1 MNIAYFLV
9 KDIFRK
15 KLRALLTVLG
25 ISIGVCVCI
34 IMLGIGESI
43 KHSFKDVYGKRQID
57 VVIQES
63 DQLSI
68 LLSRVDADVAR
79 SIRALPSIEDAGSV
93 LLYIHKMKKAA
104 VPVFGWETGTF
115 LFDGVELT
123 QGRRPVAGKKEAIAG
138 VVLMRILDKDHEKQI
153 KIKGQTFDIVGA
165 FKSSSPFEQSAVVMP
180 LGDLQSALREEGK
193 ASFINVKLKPAYRS
207 DIAMEGVLKGIEA
220 ILPSISAMRADAFV
234 AEKTK
239 FIVMGEQFSLL
250 VSVITLIAVALGLA
264 NTMVTSSFEKKKF
277 LSILLALGWPKI
289 SIVILFV
296 CESLIVALMGG
307 ALGIFLG
314 FKVTGYIF
322 SMSSIQAFVPELNL
336 VFILKIVGML
346 LSGALIAGVVPA
358 WITLNSNPVEVIRG
372 E

>member
-15 KLRALLTVLG
+15 KLRALLTIFG

-43 KHSFKDVYGKRQID
+43 KHSFKDIYGKRQID
-57 VVIQES
+57 IVIQEN
-63 DQLSI
+63 DQPSI
-68 LLSRVDADVAR
+68 LLSRIDADVAR
-79 SIRALPSIEDAGSV
+79 QIRLIPSIEDAGAV
-93 LLYIHKMKKAA
+93 LLHIHNIKNVT
-104 VPVFGWETGTF
+104 VPVFGWEAGTF
-115 LFDGVELT
+115 LFDAVELT
-123 QGRRPVAGKKEAIAG
+123 QGRRPTVGKKEAMVG
-138 VVLMRILDKDHEKQI
+138 VALMRILDKENEMQV
-153 KIKGQTFDIVGA
+153 KIKGQIFDIVGV

-180 LGDLQSALREEGK
+180 LKELQAALREEDK
-193 ASFINVKLKPAYRS
+193 ASFVNVKLKFSYRS
-207 DIAMEGVLKGIEA
+207 DAAIEGVLKAIGG
-220 ILPSISAMRADAFV
+220 ILPSVVVMRADAFV

-289 SIVILFV
+289 AIAILFV
-296 CESLIVALMGG
+296 SESLIVALIGG

-314 FKVTGYIF
+314 FKVTAYIF
-322 SMSSIQAFVPELNL
+322 SMTSIQAFVPELSL

-346 LSGALIAGVVPA
+346 LSGALFAGLAPA
-358 WITLNSNPVEVIRG
+358 WITLNSNPVEVIRS